1 MHGIRLLVTPTLLVK
16 VGKLTK
22 TQVTTA
28 CIDLKTDL
36 TNGRKANWAPELVIS
51 PSHMLL
57 HFDFMLHWLNII
69 HDES

>member
-28 CIDLKTDL
+28 YIDLKTVHVPL
-36 TNGRKANWAPELVIS
+36 A
-51 PSHMLL
+51 LL
-57 HFDFMLHWLNII
+57 NLPNII

>member
-28 CIDLKTDL
+28 CIDLKTVHVPL
-36 TNGRKANWAPELVIS
+36 A
-51 PSHMLL
+51 LL
-57 HFDFMLHWLNII
+57 NLPNII
-69 HDES
+69 HYESWQRKIL